1 MPVLEFLSY
10 KVTGLRPTT
19 LLKERFGHKCF
30 PVDFMELLLYRTPPV
45 VASGSYRKLNKNGG
59 SFFKKI
65 LLHFADISHAVS
77 RKICVF
83 VF

>member
-1 MPVLEFLSY
+1 MCSEKCHKIHCEVPVLESLSY

-45 VASGSYRKLNKNGG
+45 VASVP
-59 SFFKKI
+59 I
-65 LLHFADISHAVS
+65 QLLG
-77 RKICVF
+77 
-83 VF
+83 